1 MKSIGFLLTLI
12 TALSACSSEPPV
24 VKDENEL
31 SPGIMQA
38 DTSTG
43 AVEGASFM
51 SSVQPQSMPATMT
64 SAAQTEN
71 PPAQTQQF

>member
-1 MKSIGFLLTLI
+1 MKNIGFLLTLI
-12 TALSACSSEPPV
+12 TALSACSYETTV
-24 VKDENEL
+24 FKDVNDL
-31 SPGIMQA
+31 TPGNMQA

-71 PPAQTQQF
+71 PPAQIQQF

>member
-1 MKSIGFLLTLI
+1 MKKTGFLLTLI

-24 VKDENEL
+24 AKDENEL
-31 SPGIMQA
+31 PPGIMQA
-38 DTSTG
+38 VTSTG

-51 SSVQPQSMPATMT
+51 ADIQPQSMPATM

-71 PPAQTQQF
+71 PSVQTQQF

>member
-1 MKSIGFLLTLI
+1 MKNIGFLLTLI

-31 SPGIMQA
+31 PPGIMQA

-51 SSVQPQSMPATMT
+51 SSVRADRK
-64 SAAQTEN
+64 SACANT
-71 PPAQTQQF
+71 TILRIY